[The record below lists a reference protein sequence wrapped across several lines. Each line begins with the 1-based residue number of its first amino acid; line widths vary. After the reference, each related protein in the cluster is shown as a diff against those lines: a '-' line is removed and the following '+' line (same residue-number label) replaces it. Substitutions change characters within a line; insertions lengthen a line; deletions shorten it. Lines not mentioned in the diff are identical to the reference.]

1 MNILEKMK
9 KVFFSVLTL
18 LLTMNIAFAQGK
30 KPTLMILP
38 SDNWCSQRYYM
49 TNFDNQGTTVKIPDY
64 KAAFQDDAEL
74 STVISIVGGLLAEC
88 GYPVKDSE
96 QELKNLD
103 VKQGEDNAMMSKTS
117 GASLAE
123 SPLDVLK
130 RKSKSDMIIQ
140 IGWSVNKEAAG
151 KSVTFQLDAIDSYT
165 SKRIASATGTGE
177 SADDIVPRLLET
189 AVKTHIPEFT
199 QKLDNYF
206 YELGIKGR
214 EIVLT
219 VKKWDSW
226 ENDLETEYDGEE
238 LTDCIVEWLNQ
249 NTVGGNYNLSDA
261 TENYMLLEQV
271 RIPIKDE
278 RGMALDARGFA
289 NQLRK
294 YLQKEPFNIT
304 SKVITRGLGEAMIVL
319 GEK

>member
-9 KVFFSVLTL
+9 KVIFSVLTL
-18 LLTMNIAFAQGK
+18 LLAMNIAFAQGK

-38 SDNWCSQRYYM
+38 SDNWCSQRYFM

>member
-1 MNILEKMK
+1 M
-9 KVFFSVLTL
+9 
-18 LLTMNIAFAQGK
+18 
-30 KPTLMILP
+30 
-38 SDNWCSQRYYM
+38 
-49 TNFDNQGTTVKIPDY
+49 
-64 KAAFQDDAEL
+64 
-74 STVISIVGGLLAEC
+74 ISIVGGLLAEC

-123 SPLDVLK
+123 SLLDVLK

>member
-9 KVFFSVLTL
+9 KVIFSVLTL

-38 SDNWCSQRYYM
+38 SDNWCSQRYFM
-49 TNFDNQGTTVKIPDY
+49 TNFDNQGTIVKIPDY

-117 GASLAE
+117 GASLSE

-238 LTDCIVEWLNQ
+238 LTDCIVEWLNR

-278 RGMALDARGFA
+278 KGMALDARGFA

>member
-1 MNILEKMK
+1 MK

-38 SDNWCSQRYYM
+38 SDNWCSQRYFM

-206 YELGIKGR
+206 YEQGIKGR

>member
-1 MNILEKMK
+1 MK
-9 KVFFSVLTL
+9 KVIFSVLTL
-18 LLTMNIAFAQGK
+18 LLTMNIAFAQEK

-38 SDNWCSQRYYM
+38 SDNWCSQRYFM

>member
-9 KVFFSVLTL
+9 KVIFSVLTL

-38 SDNWCSQRYYM
+38 SDNWCSQRYFM

-140 IGWSVNKEAAG
+140 IGWSVNKESAG

>member
-1 MNILEKMK
+1 M
-9 KVFFSVLTL
+9 LTL

-38 SDNWCSQRYYM
+38 SDNWCSQRYFI
-49 TNFDNQGTTVKIPDY
+49 TNFENQGTTVKIPDY

-103 VKQGEDNAMMSKTS
+103 IKQGEDNAMMSKTS
-117 GASLAE
+117 GAALAE

-130 RKSKSDMIIQ
+130 RKSTSDMIIQ
-140 IGWSVNKEAAG
+140 IGWSANKEAAG

-177 SADDIVPRLLET
+177 STDDIVPRLLET
-189 AVKTHIPEFT
+189 AVKAHIPEFT

-206 YELGIKGR
+206 YEQGIKGR

-226 ENDLETEYDGEE
+226 ENDLETEYNGEE

-261 TENYMLLEQV
+261 TENNMLLEQV

>member
-9 KVFFSVLTL
+9 KVIFSVLTL
-18 LLTMNIAFAQGK
+18 LLAMNIAFAQGK

-38 SDNWCSQRYYM
+38 SDNWCSQRYFM

-140 IGWSVNKEAAG
+140 IGWSVNKESAG

>member
-1 MNILEKMK
+1 MK
-9 KVFFSVLTL
+9 KATLFIAVAVLS
-18 LLTMNIAFAQGK
+18 LTQAFAQGK

-38 SDNWCSQRYYM
+38 SDNWCSQRYFM
-49 TNFDNQGTTVKIPDY
+49 VNFDNQGTTVRIPDY

-74 STVISIVGGLLAEC
+74 SAVISIVGGILAEC

-103 VKQGEDNAMMSKTS
+103 VRQGEDNAMMSSTS
-117 GASLAE
+117 GATLAE
-123 SPLDVLK
+123 SPLDILK

-151 KSVTFQLDAIDSYT
+151 KSVTFQLDAIDTYT
-165 SKRIASATGTGE
+165 SKRIASATGTGKT
-177 SADDIVPRLLET
+177 SDDIVPRILEK
-189 AVKTHIPEFT
+189 AIKAHISDFT
-199 QKLDNYF
+199 RKLNNYF
-206 YELGIKGR
+206 NELESNGR

-219 VKKWDSW
+219 IRRWDSW
-226 ENDLETEYDGEE
+226 ENNLETEYGGEE

-249 NTVGGNYNLSDA
+249 KAVGGNFNLSDA
-261 TENYMLLEQV
+261 TENYMQLEQV
-271 RIPIKDE
+271 RIPIKNA
-278 RGMALDARGFA
+278 RGVQLDARGFA

-294 YLQKEPFNIT
+294 YLQNEPFNIS
-304 SKVITRGLGEAMIVL
+304 SKIVTRGLGEAMIVL

>member
-1 MNILEKMK
+1 MIA
-9 KVFFSVLTL
+9 L
-18 LLTMNIAFAQGK
+18 LCTSSFGQGK

-38 SDNWCSQRYYM
+38 SDNWCSQRYFM
-49 TNFDNQGTTVKIPDY
+49 TNFDNQGTIVKIPDY
-64 KAAFQDDAEL
+64 NSAFQDDAEL
-74 STVISIVGGLLAEC
+74 STMISIIGGLLAEY

-96 QELKNLD
+96 QELKNLETR
-103 VKQGEDNAMMSKTS
+103 QGEDNAIMSTTS
-117 GASLAE
+117 GATLIE
-123 SPLDVLK
+123 SPLDMLK

-151 KSVTFQLDAIDSYT
+151 KSVTFQLDAIDAYT

-177 SADDIVPRLLET
+177 AAEDIVPRLLEK
-189 AVKTHIPEFT
+189 AVRTHIPEFT

-214 EIVLT
+214 EIILT
-219 VKKWDSW
+219 IRRWDSW

-238 LTDCIVEWLNQ
+238 LTDCIVEWLHQ
-249 NTVGGNYNLSDA
+249 NTVGGNFNLSDA
-261 TENYMLLEQV
+261 TENFMQLEQV
-271 RIPIKDE
+271 RIPIKNE
-278 RGMALDARGFA
+278 RGMQLDARGFA

>member
-1 MNILEKMK
+1 M
-9 KVFFSVLTL
+9 LTL

-38 SDNWCSQRYYM
+38 SDNWCSQRYFM

-74 STVISIVGGLLAEC
+74 STVISIVGGLLAES

-206 YELGIKGR
+206 YELGVKGR

>member
-9 KVFFSVLTL
+9 KVICSVLTL

-38 SDNWCSQRYYM
+38 SDNWCSQRYFM

-74 STVISIVGGLLAEC
+74 STVISIVGGLLAGC

-177 SADDIVPRLLET
+177 SADDIVPRLLEA

>member
-1 MNILEKMK
+1 MK

-18 LLTMNIAFAQGK
+18 LLIMNIAFAQGK

-38 SDNWCSQRYYM
+38 SDNWCSQRYFM

-214 EIVLT
+214 EVVLT

>member
-1 MNILEKMK
+1 MK
-9 KVFFSVLTL
+9 KVIFSVLTL

-38 SDNWCSQRYYM
+38 SDNWCSQRYFI
-49 TNFDNQGTTVKIPDY
+49 TNFENQGSTVKIPDY

-103 VKQGEDNAMMSKTS
+103 IKQGEDNAMMSKTS
-117 GASLAE
+117 GAALAE

-130 RKSKSDMIIQ
+130 RKSTSDMIIQ
-140 IGWSVNKEAAG
+140 IGWSANKEAAG

-177 SADDIVPRLLET
+177 STDDIVPRLLET
-189 AVKTHIPEFT
+189 AVKAHIPEFT

-206 YELGIKGR
+206 YEQGIKGR

-226 ENDLETEYDGEE
+226 ENDLETEYNGEE

-261 TENYMLLEQV
+261 TENNMLLEQV

>member
-1 MNILEKMK
+1 MK
-9 KVFFSVLTL
+9 KVIFSMLTL

-38 SDNWCSQRYYM
+38 SDNWCSQRYFM

-206 YELGIKGR
+206 YELGVKGR

>member
-1 MNILEKMK
+1 MK
-9 KVFFSVLTL
+9 KVIFSMLTL

-38 SDNWCSQRYYM
+38 SDNWCSQRYFM

-74 STVISIVGGLLAEC
+74 STVISIVGGLLAAC

-206 YELGIKGR
+206 YELGVKGR

>member
-1 MNILEKMK
+1 MKRLFSILL
-9 KVFFSVLTL
+9 VFL
-18 LLTMNIAFAQGK
+18 LAVNSASAQGK

-38 SDNWCSQRYYM
+38 SDNWCSKRYFM
-49 TNFDNQGTTVKIPDY
+49 TTFDNQGTTVKIPDY

-103 VKQGEDNAMMSKTS
+103 IKQGEDNAMMSKTS
-117 GASLAE
+117 GAALAE

-140 IGWSVNKEAAG
+140 IGWSANKEAAG

-177 SADDIVPRLLET
+177 STDDIVLRLLET
-189 AVKTHIPEFT
+189 AVKAHIPEFT

-206 YELGIKGR
+206 YEQGIKGR

-226 ENDLETEYDGEE
+226 ENDLETEYNGEE

-261 TENYMLLEQV
+261 TENNMLLEQV

>member
-1 MNILEKMK
+1 MK
-9 KVFFSVLTL
+9 KVILCVSLVILSLTQ
-18 LLTMNIAFAQGK
+18 AFAQGK

-38 SDNWCSQRYYM
+38 SDNWCSQRYFM

-88 GYPVKDSE
+88 GYPLKDSE

-103 VKQGEDNAMMSKTS
+103 VRQGEDNAMMSTTS
-117 GASLAE
+117 GAALVE

-140 IGWSVNKEAAG
+140 LGWSVNKEAAG

-165 SKRIASATGTGE
+165 SKRIASATGTGDA
-177 SADDIVPRLLET
+177 ADDIVPRLLEN
-189 AVKTHIPEFT
+189 AVKAHIPEFT

-219 VKKWDSW
+219 IKRWDSW
-226 ENDLETEYDGEE
+226 ENDLETEYEGEE

-249 NTVGGNYNLSDA
+249 NTVGGNFNLSDA
-261 TENYMLLEQV
+261 TENFMQLEQV

-278 RGMALDARGFA
+278 RGISLDARGFA

-294 YLQKEPFNIT
+294 YLRKEPFNIT

>member
-1 MNILEKMK
+1 MK
-9 KVFFSVLTL
+9 KVICSVLTL

-38 SDNWCSQRYYM
+38 SDNWCSQRYFI
-49 TNFDNQGTTVKIPDY
+49 TNFENQGTTVKIPDY

-103 VKQGEDNAMMSKTS
+103 IKQGEDNAMMSKTS
-117 GASLAE
+117 GAALAE

-140 IGWSVNKEAAG
+140 IGWSANKEAAG

-177 SADDIVPRLLET
+177 STDDIVPRLLET
-189 AVKTHIPEFT
+189 AVKAHIPEFT

-206 YELGIKGR
+206 YEQGIKGR

-226 ENDLETEYDGEE
+226 ENDLETEYNGEE

-261 TENYMLLEQV
+261 TENNMLLEQV

>member
-1 MNILEKMK
+1 MK
-9 KVFFSVLTL
+9 KVIFSVLTL

-38 SDNWCSQRYYM
+38 SDNWCSQRYFM

>member
-1 MNILEKMK
+1 MK
-9 KVFFSVLTL
+9 KVIFSVLTL

-38 SDNWCSQRYYM
+38 SDNWCSQRYFM

-130 RKSKSDMIIQ
+130 RKAKSDMIIQ

>member
-9 KVFFSVLTL
+9 KVIFSVLTL

-38 SDNWCSQRYYM
+38 SDNWCSQRYFM
-49 TNFDNQGTTVKIPDY
+49 TNFDNQGTTVIIPDY

>member
-9 KVFFSVLTL
+9 KVIFSVLTL

-38 SDNWCSQRYYM
+38 SDNWCSQRYFM

-130 RKSKSDMIIQ
+130 RKAKSDMIIQ

>member
-1 MNILEKMK
+1 MK
-9 KVFFSVLTL
+9 KVIFSVLTL
-18 LLTMNIAFAQGK
+18 LLAMNIAFAQGK

-38 SDNWCSQRYYM
+38 SDNWCSQRYFM
-49 TNFDNQGTTVKIPDY
+49 TNFDNHGTTVKIPDY

>member
-1 MNILEKMK
+1 MK
-9 KVFFSVLTL
+9 KVICSVLTL

-38 SDNWCSQRYYM
+38 SDNWCSQRYFI
-49 TNFDNQGTTVKIPDY
+49 TNFENQGTTVKIPDY

-103 VKQGEDNAMMSKTS
+103 IKQGEDNAMMSKTS
-117 GASLAE
+117 GAALAE

-140 IGWSVNKEAAG
+140 IGWSANKEAAG

-177 SADDIVPRLLET
+177 STDDIVPRLLET
-189 AVKTHIPEFT
+189 AVKAHIPEFT

-206 YELGIKGR
+206 YEQGIKGR
-214 EIVLT
+214 EIVLN

-226 ENDLETEYDGEE
+226 ENDLETEYNGEE

-261 TENYMLLEQV
+261 TENNMLLEQV

>member
-1 MNILEKMK
+1 MRSMNKVIIL
-9 KVFFSVLTL
+9 VLSLFVTV
-18 LLTMNIAFAQGK
+18 NSAFAQSK
-30 KPTLMILP
+30 KPTIMILP
-38 SDNWCSQRYYM
+38 SDNWCSQRYFM

-74 STVISIVGGLLAEC
+74 SAVISIVGGLLAEC

-96 QELKNLD
+96 QELKNLE

-117 GASLAE
+117 GANLAE

-165 SKRIASATGTGE
+165 SKRIASETGTGE
-177 SADDIVPRLLET
+177 TANDIVPRLLET
-189 AVKTHIPEFT
+189 AVKAHIPEFT
-199 QKLDNYF
+199 QKLDSYF
-206 YELGIKGR
+206 YEQGIKGR

-261 TENYMLLEQV
+261 TENYILLEQV
-271 RIPIKDE
+271 RIPIKDD

-294 YLQKEPFNIT
+294 YLQKEPFYIT

>member
-1 MNILEKMK
+1 MK
-9 KVFFSVLTL
+9 KIIISVLTL

-38 SDNWCSQRYYM
+38 SDNWCSQRYFI

-103 VKQGEDNAMMSKTS
+103 TKQGEDNAMMSKTS
-117 GASLAE
+117 GAALAE

-189 AVKTHIPEFT
+189 AVKAHIPEFT

-206 YELGIKGR
+206 YEQGIKGR
-214 EIVLT
+214 EIVLA

-278 RGMALDARGFA
+278 RGMALDARSFA

>member
-9 KVFFSVLTL
+9 KVIFSVLTL

-38 SDNWCSQRYYM
+38 SDNWCSQRYFM

-88 GYPVKDSE
+88 GYPVKDSV
-96 QELKNLD
+96 KNLD

>member
-9 KVFFSVLTL
+9 KVIFSVLTL

-38 SDNWCSQRYYM
+38 SDNWCSQRYFM

-140 IGWSVNKEAAG
+140 IGWSVNKESAG

-189 AVKTHIPEFT
+189 AVITHIPEFT

>member
-18 LLTMNIAFAQGK
+18 LLIMNIAFAQGK

-38 SDNWCSQRYYM
+38 SDNWCSQRYFM

>member
-9 KVFFSVLTL
+9 KIIFSVLTL

-38 SDNWCSQRYYM
+38 SDNWCSQRYFM

-117 GASLAE
+117 CASLAE

-189 AVKTHIPEFT
+189 AVKAHIPEFT

-206 YELGIKGR
+206 YEQGIKGR

>member
-9 KVFFSVLTL
+9 KVIFSVLTL

-38 SDNWCSQRYYM
+38 SDNWCSQRYFM

-249 NTVGGNYNLSDA
+249 NTVEGNYNLSDA

>member
-9 KVFFSVLTL
+9 KVIFSVLTL
-18 LLTMNIAFAQGK
+18 LLAMNIAFAQGK

-38 SDNWCSQRYYM
+38 SDNWCSQRYFM

-74 STVISIVGGLLAEC
+74 STVISIVGGLLTEC

>member
-1 MNILEKMK
+1 MK
-9 KVFFSVLTL
+9 KIIFSVLTL

-38 SDNWCSQRYYM
+38 SDNWCSQRYFI

-103 VKQGEDNAMMSKTS
+103 TKQGEDNAMMSKTS
-117 GASLAE
+117 GAALAE

-189 AVKTHIPEFT
+189 AVKAHIPEFT

-206 YELGIKGR
+206 YEQGIKGR
-214 EIVLT
+214 EIVLA

-278 RGMALDARGFA
+278 RGMALDARSFA

>member
-1 MNILEKMK
+1 MK
-9 KVFFSVLTL
+9 KVIFSVLTL

-38 SDNWCSQRYYM
+38 SDNWCSQRYFI
-49 TNFDNQGTTVKIPDY
+49 TNFENQGTTVKIPDY

-103 VKQGEDNAMMSKTS
+103 IKQGEDNAMMSKTS
-117 GASLAE
+117 GAALAE

-130 RKSKSDMIIQ
+130 RKSTSDMIIQ
-140 IGWSVNKEAAG
+140 IGWSANKEAAG

-177 SADDIVPRLLET
+177 STDDIVPRLLET
-189 AVKTHIPEFT
+189 AVKAHIPEFT

-206 YELGIKGR
+206 YEQGIKGR

-226 ENDLETEYDGEE
+226 ENDLETEYNGEE

-261 TENYMLLEQV
+261 TENNMLLEQV

>member
-38 SDNWCSQRYYM
+38 SDNWCSQRYFM

>member
-1 MNILEKMK
+1 MK
-9 KVFFSVLTL
+9 KVIFSVLTL

-38 SDNWCSQRYYM
+38 SDNWCSQRYFM

-249 NTVGGNYNLSDA
+249 NMVGGNYNLSDA